1 MKYFH
6 NIFFVIVFSFFFSE
20 ISSQK
25 ITVLDSTNG
34 RPIPAV
40 LVYDLDRSER
50 KVSNRNGTIDLN
62 VFKNSDSIV
71 FTHIVFQRKVISYNS
86 IKNNDEIILSP
97 KALGL
102 NEVVL
107 SVSRN
112 RQNIA
117 TLSRRV
123 SVIDRRTTNL
133 DNPRTSAE
141 MLYHGGGIHIQKSQ
155 GGGGSPVIRGFEA
168 NRVLLVVDGVRMN
181 NAIYRSGHIHNSI
194 SIDANSLER
203 TEVIFGPSSVG
214 YGSDAIGGVIHFYT
228 KTPKLEN
235 DKVFDFKQSISYN
248 TRDKSM
254 IRNSSIE
261 ISKKSWASYTSY
273 SNSFFGDIFMG
284 KTRNHGYS
292 DWGLVNYYSKN
303 MNGNFFENQSINNNP
318 NLQRNTS
325 YKQKDLIQKFNF
337 KLSENA
343 RLFLN
348 FQFSESSNINRFDK
362 LSEKNNLGNL
372 KYAEWY
378 YGPQKRSFISSKLTF
393 SGKKFFDRVDLIF
406 AYQKIDETRN
416 KRKFGSTF
424 LNIQDED
431 LNVYS
436 FNSDFFKRI
445 DRQKSIAY
453 GFEIT
458 NNQLE
463 SNGYQS
469 SINSNDLIS
478 SISRYPNDGSSYKSL
493 AGYFNYRKFLNRT
506 TNYDLGLR
514 ISRININANWDYNF
528 FDSEYENIYDTIF
541 FQQFNGLEMSNS
553 SLTGSLGIAHR
564 MNDFNK
570 ISLNLS
576 SGFRSPNID
585 DIGKIRENS
594 GILNVPNMDLKPE
607 YVYTLDFGWSKFN
620 KNFRTNFNVYY
631 TILNGSIGR
640 DFYNGEGNRVLYD
653 EEYVQTMANFNLGS
667 SNIYGGNFD
676 FKTKIISNIL
686 LDGSATYTKGSVQR
700 DVLPMPSIPPFFG
713 NIKLKLLNEKSQ
725 YQISYRF
732 SSSKDAKTY
741 SIGGED
747 GLDETPAIINQN
759 GDIQYTGMPAWG
771 VLQFSGLFKTKL
783 LERSVDLK
791 IIFDNIFDI
800 HYREFASGISSPG
813 RSLNLVAILN

>member
-337 KLSENA
+337 KLSKNA

-393 SGKKFFDRVDLIF
+393 SGKKFFDRVDMIF

-416 KRKFGSTF
+416 KRKFGSTL
-424 LNIQDED
+424 LNMQDED

-528 FDSEYENIYDTIF
+528 FDSEYENKYDTIF
-541 FQQFNGLEMSNS
+541 FQQFNGLEISNS

-700 DVLPMPSIPPFFG
+700 DILPMPSIPPFFG

-771 VLQFSGLFKTKL
+771 VLQLSGLFKTKL

>member
-393 SGKKFFDRVDLIF
+393 SGKKFFDRVDMIF

-416 KRKFGSTF
+416 QRKFGSTL
-424 LNIQDED
+424 LNMQDED

-528 FDSEYENIYDTIF
+528 FDSGYEDKYDTIF

-653 EEYVQTMANFNLGS
+653 EEYVQTMANFNLGT

-732 SSSKDAKTY
+732 SGSKDAKTY

-771 VLQFSGLFKTKL
+771 VLQLSGLFKTKL

>member
-1 MKYFH
+1 
-6 NIFFVIVFSFFFSE
+6 
-20 ISSQK
+20 
-25 ITVLDSTNG
+25 
-34 RPIPAV
+34 
-40 LVYDLDRSER
+40 
-50 KVSNRNGTIDLN
+50 
-62 VFKNSDSIV
+62 
-71 FTHIVFQRKVISYNS
+71 
-86 IKNNDEIILSP
+86 
-97 KALGL
+97 
-102 NEVVL
+102 
-107 SVSRN
+107 
-112 RQNIA
+112 
-117 TLSRRV
+117 
-123 SVIDRRTTNL
+123 
-133 DNPRTSAE
+133 
-141 MLYHGGGIHIQKSQ
+141 
-155 GGGGSPVIRGFEA
+155 
-168 NRVLLVVDGVRMN
+168 
-181 NAIYRSGHIHNSI
+181 
-194 SIDANSLER
+194 
-203 TEVIFGPSSVG
+203 
-214 YGSDAIGGVIHFYT
+214 
-228 KTPKLEN
+228 
-235 DKVFDFKQSISYN
+235 
-248 TRDKSM
+248 
-254 IRNSSIE
+254 
-261 ISKKSWASYTSY
+261 
-273 SNSFFGDIFMG
+273 MG

-393 SGKKFFDRVDLIF
+393 SGKKFFDRVDMIF

-416 KRKFGSTF
+416 KRKFGSTL
-424 LNIQDED
+424 LNTQDED

-458 NNQLE
+458 NNQLD

-528 FDSEYENIYDTIF
+528 FDSEYEDKYDTIF

-620 KNFRTNFNVYY
+620 KNFRTNLNVYY

-653 EEYVQTMANFNLGS
+653 EEYVQTMANFNLGT

-713 NIKLKLLNEKSQ
+713 SIKLKLLNEKSQ

-732 SSSKDAKTY
+732 SGSKDAKTY

-771 VLQFSGLFKTKL
+771 VLQLSGLFKTKL

>member
-337 KLSENA
+337 KLSKNA

>member
-337 KLSENA
+337 KLSKNA

-424 LNIQDED
+424 LNTQDED

-759 GDIQYTGMPAWG
+759 GDIKYTGMPAWG
-771 VLQFSGLFKTKL
+771 VLQLSGLFKTKL

>member
-393 SGKKFFDRVDLIF
+393 SGKKFFDRVDMIF

-416 KRKFGSTF
+416 KRKFGSTL
-424 LNIQDED
+424 LNMQDED

-528 FDSEYENIYDTIF
+528 FDSEYENKYDTIF
-541 FQQFNGLEMSNS
+541 FQQFNGLEISNS

-700 DVLPMPSIPPFFG
+700 DILPMPSIPPFFG

-771 VLQFSGLFKTKL
+771 VLQLSGLFKTKL

>member
-6 NIFFVIVFSFFFSE
+6 NIFFIIVFSFFFSE

-337 KLSENA
+337 KLSKNA

-393 SGKKFFDRVDLIF
+393 SGKKFFDRVDMIF

-416 KRKFGSTF
+416 KRKFGSTL
-424 LNIQDED
+424 LNMQDED

-528 FDSEYENIYDTIF
+528 FDSEYENKYDTIF
-541 FQQFNGLEMSNS
+541 FQQFNGLEISNS

-700 DVLPMPSIPPFFG
+700 DILPMPSIPPFFG

>member
-71 FTHIVFQRKVISYNS
+71 FTHIVFQRKVISYKS

-393 SGKKFFDRVDLIF
+393 SGKKFFDRVDMIF

-416 KRKFGSTF
+416 QRKFGSTL
-424 LNIQDED
+424 LNMQDED

-528 FDSEYENIYDTIF
+528 FDSGYEDKYDTIF

-653 EEYVQTMANFNLGS
+653 EEYVQTMANFNLGT

-771 VLQFSGLFKTKL
+771 VLQLSGLFKTKL

>member
-6 NIFFVIVFSFFFSE
+6 NIFFIIVFSFFFFE

-71 FTHIVFQRKVISYNS
+71 FTHIVFQRKVISYKS

-393 SGKKFFDRVDLIF
+393 SGKKFFDRVDMIF

-416 KRKFGSTF
+416 KRKFGSTL
-424 LNIQDED
+424 LNMQDED

-653 EEYVQTMANFNLGS
+653 EEYVQTMANFNLGT

-771 VLQFSGLFKTKL
+771 VLQLSGLFKTKL

>member
-1 MKYFH
+1 M
-6 NIFFVIVFSFFFSE
+6 
-20 ISSQK
+20 
-25 ITVLDSTNG
+25 
-34 RPIPAV
+34 
-40 LVYDLDRSER
+40 
-50 KVSNRNGTIDLN
+50 
-62 VFKNSDSIV
+62 
-71 FTHIVFQRKVISYNS
+71 
-86 IKNNDEIILSP
+86 
-97 KALGL
+97 

-378 YGPQKRSFISSKLTF
+378 LS
-393 SGKKFFDRVDLIF
+393 LIH
-406 AYQKIDETRN
+406 I
-416 KRKFGSTF
+416 
-424 LNIQDED
+424 
-431 LNVYS
+431 
-436 FNSDFFKRI
+436 
-445 DRQKSIAY
+445 
-453 GFEIT
+453 
-458 NNQLE
+458 
-463 SNGYQS
+463 
-469 SINSNDLIS
+469 
-478 SISRYPNDGSSYKSL
+478 
-493 AGYFNYRKFLNRT
+493 
-506 TNYDLGLR
+506 
-514 ISRININANWDYNF
+514 
-528 FDSEYENIYDTIF
+528 
-541 FQQFNGLEMSNS
+541 
-553 SLTGSLGIAHR
+553 
-564 MNDFNK
+564 
-570 ISLNLS
+570 
-576 SGFRSPNID
+576 
-585 DIGKIRENS
+585 
-594 GILNVPNMDLKPE
+594 
-607 YVYTLDFGWSKFN
+607 
-620 KNFRTNFNVYY
+620 
-631 TILNGSIGR
+631 
-640 DFYNGEGNRVLYD
+640 
-653 EEYVQTMANFNLGS
+653 
-667 SNIYGGNFD
+667 
-676 FKTKIISNIL
+676 
-686 LDGSATYTKGSVQR
+686 
-700 DVLPMPSIPPFFG
+700 
-713 NIKLKLLNEKSQ
+713 
-725 YQISYRF
+725 
-732 SSSKDAKTY
+732 
-741 SIGGED
+741 
-747 GLDETPAIINQN
+747 
-759 GDIQYTGMPAWG
+759 
-771 VLQFSGLFKTKL
+771 
-783 LERSVDLK
+783 
-791 IIFDNIFDI
+791 
-800 HYREFASGISSPG
+800 
-813 RSLNLVAILN
+813 

>member
-393 SGKKFFDRVDLIF
+393 SGKKFFDRVDMIF

-416 KRKFGSTF
+416 KRKFGSTL
-424 LNIQDED
+424 LNTQDED

-528 FDSEYENIYDTIF
+528 FDSGYEDKYDTIF

-653 EEYVQTMANFNLGS
+653 EEYVQTMANFNLGT

-771 VLQFSGLFKTKL
+771 VLQLSGLFKTKL

>member
-393 SGKKFFDRVDLIF
+393 SGKKFFDRVDMIF

-416 KRKFGSTF
+416 KRKFGSTL
-424 LNIQDED
+424 LNMQDED

-528 FDSEYENIYDTIF
+528 FDSEYENKYDTIF
-541 FQQFNGLEMSNS
+541 FQQFNGLEISNS

-700 DVLPMPSIPPFFG
+700 DILPMPSIPPFFG

>member
-71 FTHIVFQRKVISYNS
+71 FTHIVFQRKVISYKS
-86 IKNNDEIILSP
+86 IRNNDEIILSP

-235 DKVFDFKQSISYN
+235 DKVFDFKQLISYN
-248 TRDKSM
+248 TKDKS
-254 IRNSSIE
+254 IVRNSSIE
-261 ISKKSWASYTSY
+261 ISKKNWASYTSY

-393 SGKKFFDRVDLIF
+393 SGKKFFDRVDMIF

-416 KRKFGSTF
+416 KRKFGSTL
-424 LNIQDED
+424 LNMQDED

-493 AGYFNYRKFLNRT
+493 AGYFNYRKFLNRN

-528 FDSEYENIYDTIF
+528 FDSGYEDKYDTIF

-653 EEYVQTMANFNLGS
+653 EEYVQTMANFNLGT

-771 VLQFSGLFKTKL
+771 VLQLSGLFKTKL